1 MRRSSSRDSEGW
13 LQQYDLRKVKRIQ
26 DLDKAS
32 TYHRLAINLKGT
44 NGSGKSTVPMQM
56 IDNDQSWTFLTM
68 SKNDVKPV
76 GVYCRKFN
84 TALIGTYL
92 TNCGGCDSLGNT
104 QVVKDV
110 LKHLWRKD
118 VHILYEGVIVG
129 DIRETFYRIM
139 LEFRAIHTREL
150 SFCFMGTKFKE
161 CLRRIQSRNGGKS
174 INEEMVRQK
183 YQNSAKHLQHYLD
196 EGLVP
201 CTVLDTT
208 GSKQEV
214 FQKFLE
220 LYPEL
225 KGLF

>member
-1 MRRSSSRDSEGW
+1 MKRSSSRDSEGW
-13 LQQYDLRKVKRIQ
+13 LHQYDGRIVRRIRDMGQ
-26 DLDKAS
+26 S
-32 TYHRLAINLKGT
+32 PTYHQMAINLKGT

-56 IDNDQSWTFLTM
+56 IANDQSWTFLTM
-68 SKNDVKPV
+68 SKDDVKPV
-76 GVYCRKFN
+76 GVYCHKFK
-84 TALIGTYL
+84 TAIIGTYL

-104 QVVKDV
+104 QVVKEV
-110 LKHLWRKD
+110 LKHLWRRD
-118 VHILYEGVIVG
+118 CHILYEGVIVG

-139 LEFRAIHTREL
+139 LDFRAIHGREL
-150 SFCFMGTKFKE
+150 GFCFMGTRLKE
-161 CLRRIQSRNGGKS
+161 CLRRIQARNGGKP

-183 YQNSAKHLQHYLD
+183 YQNSAKHLQAYLD

-208 GSKQEV
+208 GTKQEV